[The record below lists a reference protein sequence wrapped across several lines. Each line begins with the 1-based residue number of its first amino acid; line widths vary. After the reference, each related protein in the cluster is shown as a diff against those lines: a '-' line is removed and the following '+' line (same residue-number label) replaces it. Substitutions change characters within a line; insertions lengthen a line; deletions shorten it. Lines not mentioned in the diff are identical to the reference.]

1 MWAGKGLT
9 GGAESAEL
17 IRTSGGI
24 GSETEVE
31 AEEEAEHDSAAAVEA
46 VVE

>member
-31 AEEEAEHDSAAAVEA
+31 AAEHDSAAVEAAVE
-46 VVE
+46 